1 MPIGGHRLYPM
12 ASRKK
17 NAAAVAPAKLAA
29 KGRLKKPRPEQGLE
43 LAGHITDDDFESWA
57 MGEYARNATT
67 AALEEH
73 LLACGCCMERAESM
87 REYVWGMQG
96 ALQRLIGPERLR
108 R

>member
-1 MPIGGHRLYPM
+1 M
-12 ASRKK
+12 ATRKK
-17 NAAAVAPAKLAA
+17 DAVAAVPSKLAA
-29 KGRLKKPRPEQGLE
+29 KGCLKKPTPEQGLE
-43 LAGHITDDDFESWA
+43 MAGHITDNDFESWA
-57 MGEYARNATT
+57 MGEYARNAAT

-96 ALQRLIGPERLR
+96 ALQRLIGPERSR